1 MARGLFAARKLKGER
16 QSRRWSDRYYKR
28 RVLHLK
34 EKSDPLEGSPQ
45 AKGIVLE
52 KVAIEAKQPNSA
64 LRKCVKVQ
72 LIKNGRQ
79 VTAFAVGVRQW
90 RRERTVVEFA
100 NWAKS
105 QRRIK
110 MDLMAQRLGKTRFE
124 TEKLLGKALSEGLVK
139 GAIDRTTDE
148 FVSQDALKQEHFV
161 GTCPNCGG
169 NVDTW
174 YFPEERVV
182 CPYCERVVALP
193 ADA

>member
-1 MARGLFAARKLKGER
+1 MGGFALFFGLFFL
-16 QSRRWSDRYYKR
+16 
-28 RVLHLK
+28 VLLAD
-34 EKSDPLEGSPQ
+34 SPLFLYVCGPITVIP
-45 AKGIVLE
+45 GVI
-52 KVAIEAKQPNSA
+52 AI
-64 LRKCVKVQ
+64 
-72 LIKNGRQ
+72 
-79 VTAFAVGVRQW
+79 AVGVRQW
-90 RRERTVVEFA
+90 RRERIVVEFA

-110 MDLMAQRLGKTRFE
+110 MDLMAKR
-124 TEKLLGKALSEGLVK
+124 LGKALNEGLVK

-182 CPYCERVVALP
+182 CPYCERDVALP